1 MKVLFIANCV
11 PMRGGNYSLLQLMK
25 ELSQPPYNIEPILLT
40 TFDLDRYPTSIVK
53 EAKALGI
60 KCITARF
67 YPFKWYYYKNPL
79 SFIKHA
85 TNIINYPQILK
96 IVKKEKPDIIH
107 SNSSIIDIGGYLAY
121 KLKVKHVW
129 HLREFGDLDFSMRP
143 LYGAAQERHSYMNGD
158 KFIAVSQSVK
168 KRFLPYIN
176 PESKISV
183 IYNGIPLHSQNKG
196 KKNRDID
203 GIVRFCISGAINDA
217 KRQTDALKAMDILV
231 NHRHIK
237 NVHLF
242 IIGDGYLRQQL
253 ENFCK
258 ETGITDYVTFTGWIQ
273 NVSDFYTRSD
283 VGLMLSTNEG
293 FGRVTVEYMRAG
305 LAVIASDSGA
315 NPELIEDKKTGLL
328 FPTGDINAL
337 SDLMELLVCNTECR
351 VKIAEAGYEYSMTHF
366 LSEDNTRA
374 VYDIY
379 TSLLQE

>member
-25 ELSQPPYNIEPILLT
+25 EISRPPYNVEPVLLT

-53 EAKALGI
+53 EAKSLGI

-85 TNIINYPQILK
+85 TNILNYPQILK
-96 IVKKEKPDIIH
+96 IVKREKPDIIH
-107 SNSSIIDIGGYLAY
+107 SNSSIIDIGGYLAS
-121 KLKVKHVW
+121 KLKIKHVW
-129 HLREFGDLDFSMRP
+129 HLREFGDLDFGMRP
-143 LYGAAQERHSYMNGD
+143 LYGAKHERHSYRNGD
-158 KFIAVSQSVK
+158 KFIAVSGSVK
-168 KRFLPYIN
+168 KRFLPYIH

-183 IYNGIPLHSQNKG
+183 IYNGLPLYPQDREKTIQ
-196 KKNRDID
+196 KQD
-203 GIVRFCISGAINDA
+203 GIVKFSISGAINDA
-217 KRQTDALKAMDILV
+217 KRQIDALKAMDILV
-231 NHRHIK
+231 NHRNIK

-253 ENFCK
+253 EKLCK
-258 ETGITDYVTFTGWIQ
+258 ETGLNDYVTFTGWVK
-273 NVSDFYTRSD
+273 NVSEFYANSD

-293 FGRVTVEYMRAG
+293 FGRVTVEYMRSG

-315 NPELIEDKKTGLL
+315 NPELIEDKKTGFL

-337 SDLMELLVCNTECR
+337 SELMELLVNDTDLR
-351 VKIAEAGYEYSMTHF
+351 VTIAKAGQEHSMTHY

-374 VYDIY
+374 VYDVY
-379 TSLLQE
+379 TSLLHK